1 MASYWGEVEIIQN
14 WQSIEGNYTNVTAN
28 YYACADSYAG
38 WSNYTTYP
46 FLGLYHGADKTEE
59 SQTLTSFDFRKNKR
73 ILIGSITKNIPHN
86 ADGTMS
92 VSASFTWDSDHSMVG
107 TLTGY
112 ASKTLSTIPRAS
124 SITAT
129 DANIG
134 SASIIN
140 INRASDS
147 FTHTVDYSFSGL
159 SGRIATKTSQT
170 SIGWSVPTSFFEKIP
185 SAQSGTVTITC
196 YTYSGNT
203 HIGTK
208 TTTMTVSVPTSGTYN
223 SMPVIDSATAVDTN
237 ETTLALTG
245 DSSRIVTYFSNVK
258 INVTGRC
265 LNYAGFSKLRERNVI
280 DIPATTTT
288 SNGTTNVTGEKIF
301 EKNTSTEFRI
311 VLVDTRQL
319 ASSYKYL
326 NQANGDFKV
335 VPYIPLTMSVEAKR
349 VAPTSNSAI
358 LNFSGNFY
366 NGYYDEAKKNFNDLT
381 IKWRYKLR
389 DSGSWITT
397 GTDDTTNG
405 WHNLTLNKDFKY
417 NKNKFSSID
426 DIVIENIFDYQEN
439 YTIEIMYQDR
449 LSSYITQ
456 QPILAGIPNHDYG
469 VDVNGNNYFNVNGN
483 IYANGKSILDLIYPV
498 NSIYLSMSG
507 IEPSTLF
514 GGTWKRIS
522 EGRMLLGVGGSGEGG
537 DNDIEGNTT
546 NWCGELNNDYY
557 SFGVGE
563 RGGQYFNTLT
573 EAQMPSHYHRGL
585 RYSGNDKKIQMN
597 SGGSQYNLSWG
608 GSGSDGDDEIYT
620 ESKGSGEAH
629 NNMPPYLAVYIWQR
643 TA

>member
-59 SQTLTSFDFRKNKR
+59 SQTLVSFDFRKNKR

-107 TLTGY
+107 TLTGS

-124 SITAT
+124 SVTAT

-134 SASIIN
+134 SASTIN
-140 INRASDS
+140 INRASSS

-185 SAQSGTVTITC
+185 NAQSGTVTITC

-203 HIGTK
+203 HVGTK

-223 SMPVIDSATAVDTN
+223 SIPVIDSATAVDTN
-237 ETTLALTG
+237 ETTIALTG
-245 DSSRIVTYFSNVK
+245 DSSRLVTYFSNVK
-258 INVTGRC
+258 VNVTGRC

-288 SNGTTNVTGEKIF
+288 SNGTTNVTGEKMF

-319 ASSYKYL
+319 ASSYKNL
-326 NQANGDFKV
+326 NEANGDFKV
-335 VPYIPLTMSVEAKR
+335 VPYIPLTISANAER
-349 VAPTSNSAI
+349 VSPISASI
-358 LNFSGNFY
+358 KLNFSGNFY
-366 NGYYDEAKKNFNDLT
+366 NGYYDEAKSNFNDLT
-381 IKWRYKLR
+381 IKWRHKLR
-389 DSGSWITT
+389 DSDSWILE
-397 GTDDTTNG
+397 GADDTENG
-405 WHNLTLNKDFKY
+405 WHNLILGTDYKY
-417 NKNKFSSID
+417 NENANTYSSIE
-426 DIVIENIFDYQEN
+426 DIVIGDLFNYQQN
-439 YTIEIMYQDR
+439 YTIEILYEDR
-449 LSSYITQ
+449 LSSYKTQ

-469 VDVNGNNYFNVNGN
+469 IDSNGNNYFNVNGN
-483 IYANGKSILDLIYPV
+483 IYANGVKVNKEIISGQEIATNEIIDGKRVYEQNFVITATITGGTVYSIGHGITGYDRIWIDMSNSYFINTNGRSYPV
-498 NSIYLSMSG
+498 LQMHYQDFSSNETVQAYLDEGKICVVSD
-507 IEPSTLF
+507 
-514 GGTWKRIS
+514 GGWGTGWKKVFR
-522 EGRMLLGVGGSGEGG
+522 
-537 DNDIEGNTT
+537 
-546 NWCGELNNDYY
+546 
-557 SFGVGE
+557 
-563 RGGQYFNTLT
+563 
-573 EAQMPSHYHRGL
+573 L
-585 RYSGNDKKIQMN
+585 RYTK
-597 SGGSQYNLSWG
+597 
-608 GSGSDGDDEIYT
+608 
-620 ESKGSGEAH
+620 
-629 NNMPPYLAVYIWQR
+629 V
-643 TA
+643 

>member
-140 INRASDS
+140 INTASS
-147 FTHTVDYSFSGL
+147 GFTHTVEYIFSGL
-159 SGRIATKTSQT
+159 TGRIATKTSQT

-185 SAQSGTVTITC
+185 NAQSGTVTITC

-237 ETTLALTG
+237 DTTIALTK
-245 DSSRIVTYFSNVK
+245 DSSRLVTYFSNVK
-258 INVTGRC
+258 VNVTGRC

-301 EKNTSTEFRI
+301 EKNTSIEFRI

-326 NQANGDFKV
+326 NEANGDFKV
-335 VPYIPLTMSVEAKR
+335 VPYIPLTMSVNAER
-349 VAPTSNSAI
+349 VSPTSASI
-358 LNFSGNFY
+358 KLNFSGNFY
-366 NGYYDEAKKNFNDLT
+366 NGYYDEAKSNFNDV
-381 IKWRYKLR
+381 IIRWRHKLR
-389 DSGSWITT
+389 DSNNWILD
-397 GTDDTTNG
+397 GADDTENG
-405 WHNLTLNKDFKY
+405 WHNLTLNTDYKY
-417 NKNKFSSID
+417 NENENKYSSIK
-426 DIVIENIFDYQEN
+426 DIVIEGLFDYQEN
-439 YTIEIMYQDR
+439 YIIEIQYQDR
-449 LSSYITQ
+449 LSSYTTS

-469 VDVNGNNYFNVNGN
+469 KDVNGNNYFNVNGEYYKNNEKLMQKN
-483 IYANGKSILDLIYPV
+483 IITYGKNNNQTFEANKTSIIALNTINCKTGTKLTTSGSHIVIGKGVTKVLV
-498 NSIYLSMSG
+498 SG
-507 IEPSTLF
+507 IAWIETWGGYRWLMIYKNEVRVAHSMVRKDSSEVEPWESVIIPPCLVEV
-514 GGTWKRIS
+514 S
-522 EGRMLLGVGGSGEGG
+522 EGDKFSLRIQPTDNEATCKAGNYGSAS
-537 DNDIEGNTT
+537 T
-546 NWCGELNNDYY
+546 Y
-557 SFGVGE
+557 
-563 RGGQYFNTLT
+563 LT
-573 EAQMPSHYHRGL
+573 VEVV
-585 RYSGNDKKIQMN
+585 
-597 SGGSQYNLSWG
+597 
-608 GSGSDGDDEIYT
+608 E
-620 ESKGSGEAH
+620 
-629 NNMPPYLAVYIWQR
+629 
-643 TA
+643 